1 MALRLALVTDAWHP
15 QQNGVVR
22 VLDSVLRL
30 LAVDGHDVE
39 VISPDQFTTI
49 PCPTYPE
56 IPLAVLPG
64 KNLARQLEDIAPDAI
79 HLATEGPL
87 GWSARGWCLRNKF
100 PFTTAY
106 HSKFPE
112 YLQKRTGLPLF
123 IPYAGMRHFHAPSAG
138 VLVPSPNVF
147 AELHDWKFKSLKLWS
162 HGVDRSAFKPGPKTA
177 FEGLPR
183 PIFLNVGRVT
193 VDKNLEAFLDL
204 DLPGSKV
211 VVGSGPQ
218 RNELIAKYPD
228 AHFVVVSGDEA
239 LAACYNG
246 ADVFVFPSKTDTF
259 GLVMLEALA
268 CGVPVAGYP
277 VTGPKDVI
285 GDSGAGVLSDDLRQA
300 ALDALAIDPAV
311 CVQRA
316 TEFPWSTVKDQF
328 VANLAPQARAE
339 Q

>member
-1 MALRLALVTDAWHP
+1 LALVTDAWYP
-15 QQNGVVR
+15 QENGVVR

-30 LAVDGHDVE
+30 LDEDGIDVE

-64 KNLARQLEDIAPDAI
+64 KGVAKHLDRIAPNAI
-79 HLATEGPL
+79 HIATEGPL
-87 GWSARGWCLRNKF
+87 GWAARGWCLRNKF

-112 YLQKRTGLPLF
+112 YVQARTGLPLF
-123 IPYAGMRHFHAPSAG
+123 IPYAGMRHFHAPSSG
-138 VLVPSPNVF
+138 VLVPSVNVF
-147 AELHDWKFKSLKLWS
+147 NELNDWRFGQLKLWS
-162 HGVDRSAFKPGPKTA
+162 HGVDQSAFNPGPKTA

-193 VDKNLEAFLDL
+193 IDKNLEAFLSL

-218 RNELIAKYPD
+218 RNALMAKYPD
-228 AHFVVVSGDEA
+228 AHFRVVSGDEA

-246 ADVFVFPSKTDTF
+246 ADVFVFPSRTDTF

-268 CGVPVAGYP
+268 CGVPVAAFP

-285 GDSGAGVLSDDLRQA
+285 GDSEAGILSEDLRQA
-300 ALDALAIDPAV
+300 ALDALAIAPER

-316 TEFPWSTVKDQF
+316 SEFPWAIVKDQF
-328 VANLAPQARAE
+328 VQNLALN
-339 Q
+339 

>member
-1 MALRLALVTDAWHP
+1 MRLALVTDAWHP

-30 LAVDGHDVE
+30 LEADGHEIE
-39 VISPDQFTTI
+39 VISPEQFTTI

-64 KNLARQLEDIAPDAI
+64 KLLADKLERIAPDAI

-87 GWSARGWCLRNKF
+87 GWSARSWCLRNKF

-112 YLQKRTGLPLF
+112 YVQKRTGLPLF

-138 VLVPSPNVF
+138 VLVPSPNVYT
-147 AELHDWKFKSLKLWS
+147 ELCDWNFTGLKLWS
-162 HGVDRSAFKPGPKTA
+162 HGVDQTVFKPGPKTA
-177 FEGLPR
+177 FDDLPR

-204 DLPGSKV
+204 DLPGTKV

-218 RNELIAKYPD
+218 RASLIARYPD

-246 ADVFVFPSKTDTF
+246 ADIFVFPSRTDTF

-268 CGVPVAGYP
+268 CGVPVAAYP

-285 GDSGAGVLSDDLRQA
+285 GDSGAGILSENLRQA
-300 ALDALAIDPAV
+300 ALDALSIEPAV
-311 CVQRA
+311 CIKRA

-328 VANLAPQARAE
+328 VANLASHAGTTP
-339 Q
+339 

>member
-1 MALRLALVTDAWHP
+1 MRLALITDAWHP
-15 QQNGVVR
+15 QENGVVR
-22 VLDSVLRL
+22 VLESVLRL
-30 LAVDGHDVE
+30 LDTDGHQVE

-64 KNLARQLEDIAPDAI
+64 KGMAKQLERIAPEAI
-79 HLATEGPL
+79 HVATEGPL
-87 GWSARGWCLRNKF
+87 GWAARAWCIRNKF

-112 YLQKRTGLPLF
+112 YVQARTGLPLF
-123 IPYAGMRHFHAPSAG
+123 IPYAGMRHFHSASSG

-147 AELHDWKFKSLKLWS
+147 AELKEWNFERLKLWS
-162 HGVDRSAFKPGPKTA
+162 HGVDQSVFKPGPKTA
-177 FEGLPR
+177 FEGLER

-193 VDKNLEAFLDL
+193 IDKNLEAFLSL
-204 DLPGSKV
+204 DLPGTKV

-218 RNELIAKYPD
+218 RKELIAKYPN
-228 AHFVVVSGDEA
+228 AHFHVVSGDEA

-246 ADVFVFPSKTDTF
+246 ADVFVFPSRTDTF

-268 CGVPVAGYP
+268 CGIPVAAFP
-277 VTGPKDVI
+277 VTGPRDVI
-285 GDSGAGVLSDDLRQA
+285 GDSKAGVLSEDLRQA
-300 ALDALAIDPAV
+300 ALDALSIDPAE
-311 CVQRA
+311 CLQRA
-316 TEFPWSTVKDQF
+316 TEFPWSIVKDQF
-328 VANLAPQARAE
+328 VDNLTPQDRV

>member
-1 MALRLALVTDAWHP
+1 MALLDA
-15 QQNGVVR
+15 
-22 VLDSVLRL
+22 
-30 LAVDGHDVE
+30 DGIEVE

-64 KNLARQLEDIAPDAI
+64 KALSKHLERIAPDFI

-87 GWSARGWCLRNKF
+87 GWAARGWCLRNKF

-112 YLQKRTGLPLF
+112 YVQARTGLPLF
-123 IPYAGMRHFHAPSAG
+123 IPYAGMRHFHAPSSG
-138 VLVPSPNVF
+138 VLVPSVNVF
-147 AELHDWKFKSLKLWS
+147 NELQDWRFGHLKLWS
-162 HGVDRSAFKPGPKTA
+162 HGVDQSAFKPGPKTA
-177 FEGLPR
+177 FADLPR

-193 VDKNLEAFLDL
+193 IDKNLEAFLAL

-218 RNELIAKYPD
+218 RKELMAKYPN
-228 AHFVVVSGDEA
+228 AHFHMVSGDEA

-246 ADVFVFPSKTDTF
+246 ADVFVFPSRTDTF

-268 CGVPVAGYP
+268 CGVPVAAFP

-285 GDSGAGVLSDDLRQA
+285 GESGAGILSEDLRQA
-300 ALDALAIDPAV
+300 ALAALDIAPET
-311 CVQRA
+311 CLKRA
-316 TEFPWSTVKDQF
+316 AEFPWSIVKDQF
-328 VANLAPQARAE
+328 VENLQAR
-339 Q
+339 

>member
-1 MALRLALVTDAWHP
+1 MRLALVTDAWHP

-30 LAVDGHDVE
+30 LEADGHEIE
-39 VISPDQFTTI
+39 VISPEQFTTI

-64 KNLARQLEDIAPDAI
+64 KLLADKLERIAPDAI

-87 GWSARGWCLRNKF
+87 GWSARSWCLRNKF

-138 VLVPSPNVF
+138 VLVPSPNVYT
-147 AELHDWKFKSLKLWS
+147 ELQDWKFRGLKLWS
-162 HGVDRSAFKPGPKTA
+162 HGVDQSAFKPGPKTA

-204 DLPGSKV
+204 DLPGTKV

-218 RNELIAKYPD
+218 RAALIAKYP
-228 AHFVVVSGDEA
+228 AARFVAVSGDEA

-268 CGVPVAGYP
+268 CGVPVAAYP

-285 GDSGAGVLSDDLRQA
+285 GDSSAGVLSEDLRQA
-300 ALDALAIDPAV
+300 ALDALSIDPAI
-311 CVQRA
+311 CIKRA

-328 VANLAPQARAE
+328 VANLASQAGTN

>member
-1 MALRLALVTDAWHP
+1 MRLALVTDAWHP

-22 VLDSVLRL
+22 VLESVLRL
-30 LAVDGHDVE
+30 LEADGHE
-39 VISPDQFTTI
+39 TLVISPEQFTTI

-64 KNLARQLEDIAPDAI
+64 KGVAARLEQIAPDAI

-87 GWSARGWCLRNKF
+87 GWAARSWCVRNKF
-100 PFTTAY
+100 PFTTADQ
-106 HSKFPE
+106 SKFPE
-112 YLQKRTGLPLF
+112 YLQARTGLPLF
-123 IPYAGMRHFHAPSAG
+123 IPSAGMRHFHAPSAG

-147 AELHDWKFKSLKLWS
+147 TELQDWKFKSLKLWS
-162 HGVDRSAFKPGPKTA
+162 HGVDQSAFKPGPKTA

-183 PIFLNVGRVT
+183 PIFINIGRVT

-218 RNELIAKYPD
+218 RKELMAKYPD
-228 AHFVVVSGDEA
+228 AHFIVVSGDEA

-268 CGVPVAGYP
+268 CGVPVAAYP

-285 GDSGAGVLSDDLRQA
+285 EDSAAGILSEDLRQA
-300 ALDALAIDPAV
+300 ALDAMSIDPAI
-311 CVQRA
+311 CIKRA
-316 TEFPWSTVKDQF
+316 AEFPWSIVKDQF
-328 VANLAPQARAE
+328 VANLATQAGTK

>member
-1 MALRLALVTDAWHP
+1 MRLALVTDAWHP

-22 VLDSVLRL
+22 VLESILRL
-30 LAVDGHDVE
+30 IRADGIDVE
-39 VISPDQFTTI
+39 VIDPEHFTTI

-64 KNLARQLEDIAPDAI
+64 KTMAKHLERIAPDAI

-87 GWSARGWCLRNKF
+87 GWAARSWCLKNDF

-112 YLQKRTGLPLF
+112 YVQARTGLPLF
-123 IPYAGMRHFHAPSAG
+123 IPYAGMRHFHSASSG
-138 VLVPSPNVF
+138 VLVPSVNVF
-147 AELHDWKFKSLKLWS
+147 NELQDWRFERLKLWS
-162 HGVDRSAFKPGPKTA
+162 HGVDHEAFKPGPKTA

-193 VDKNLEAFLDL
+193 IDKNLEAFLDL

-218 RNELIAKYPD
+218 RKELMARYPD
-228 AHFVVVSGDEA
+228 VHFHVVSGDEA

-246 ADVFVFPSKTDTF
+246 ADVFVFPSRTDTF

-268 CGVPVAGYP
+268 CGVPVAAFP

-285 GDSGAGVLSDDLRQA
+285 GESKAGILSEDLRQA
-300 ALDALAIDPAV
+300 ALDALAIAPEI
-311 CVQRA
+311 CVRRA
-316 TEFPWSTVKDQF
+316 AEFPWSTVKDQF
-328 VANLAPQARAE
+328 VENLAPARLLEKA
-339 Q
+339 

>member
-1 MALRLALVTDAWHP
+1 MRLALVTDAWHP

-22 VLDSVLRL
+22 VLESVLRL
-30 LAVDGHDVE
+30 LEADGHE
-39 VISPDQFTTI
+39 TLVISPEQFTTI

-64 KNLARQLEDIAPDAI
+64 KGVAARLEQIAPDAI

-87 GWSARGWCLRNKF
+87 GWAARSWCVRNKF

-112 YLQKRTGLPLF
+112 YLQARTGLPLF
-123 IPYAGMRHFHAPSAG
+123 IPSAGMRHFHAPSAG

-147 AELHDWKFKSLKLWS
+147 TELQDWKFKSLKLWS
-162 HGVDRSAFKPGPKTA
+162 HGVDQSAFKPGPKTA

-183 PIFLNVGRVT
+183 PIFINIGRVT

-218 RNELIAKYPD
+218 RKELMAKYPD
-228 AHFVVVSGDEA
+228 AHFIVVSGDEA

-268 CGVPVAGYP
+268 CGVPVAAYP

-285 GDSGAGVLSDDLRQA
+285 EDSAAGILSEDLRQA
-300 ALDALAIDPAV
+300 ALDAMSIDPAI
-311 CVQRA
+311 CIKRA
-316 TEFPWSTVKDQF
+316 AEFPWSIVKDQF
-328 VANLAPQARAE
+328 VANLATQAGTK

>member
-1 MALRLALVTDAWHP
+1 MRLALVTDAWYP
-15 QQNGVVR
+15 QENGVVR

-30 LAVDGHDVE
+30 LDEDGIDVE

-64 KNLARQLEDIAPDAI
+64 KGVAKHLDRIAPNAI
-79 HLATEGPL
+79 HIATEGPL
-87 GWSARGWCLRNKF
+87 GWAARGWCLRNKF

-112 YLQKRTGLPLF
+112 YVQARTGLPLF
-123 IPYAGMRHFHAPSAG
+123 IPYAGMRHFHAPSSG
-138 VLVPSPNVF
+138 VLVPSVNVF
-147 AELHDWKFKSLKLWS
+147 NELNDWRFGQLKLWS
-162 HGVDRSAFKPGPKTA
+162 HGVDQSAFNPGPKTA

-193 VDKNLEAFLDL
+193 IDKNLEAFLSL

-218 RNELIAKYPD
+218 RNALMAKYPD
-228 AHFVVVSGDEA
+228 AHFRVVSGDEA

-246 ADVFVFPSKTDTF
+246 ADVFVFPSRTDTF

-268 CGVPVAGYP
+268 CGVPVAAFP

-285 GDSGAGVLSDDLRQA
+285 GDSEAGILSEDLRQA
-300 ALDALAIDPAV
+300 ALDALAIAPER

-316 TEFPWSTVKDQF
+316 SEFPWAIVKDQF
-328 VANLAPQARAE
+328 VQNLALN
-339 Q
+339 

>member
-1 MALRLALVTDAWHP
+1 LVTDAWHP

-30 LAVDGHDVE
+30 LEADGHAVE
-39 VISPDQFTTI
+39 VISPDRFTTI

-64 KNLARQLEDIAPDAI
+64 KTLARQLESIAPDAI

-112 YLQKRTGLPLF
+112 YLQKRTGVPLF

-138 VLVPSPNVF
+138 VLVPSANVY
-147 AELHDWKFKSLKLWS
+147 AELRDWNFKSLKLWS
-162 HGVDRSAFKPGPKTA
+162 HGVDQSVFKPGPKTA

-218 RNELIAKYPD
+218 RNALIAKYPE
-228 AHFVVVSGDEA
+228 AHFIVVSGDEA

-268 CGVPVAGYP
+268 CGVPVAAYP

-285 GDSGAGVLSDDLRQA
+285 GDSRAGVLSDDLRQA
-300 ALDALAIDPAV
+300 ALDALAIDPMV

-328 VANLAPQARAE
+328 VANLARQARTE

>member
-1 MALRLALVTDAWHP
+1 MRLALVTDAWHP

-30 LAVDGHDVE
+30 LEADGHEIE
-39 VISPDQFTTI
+39 VISPEQFTTF

-64 KNLARQLEDIAPDAI
+64 KLLADKLERIAPDAI

-87 GWSARGWCLRNKF
+87 GWSARGWCLRNRF

-138 VLVPSPNVF
+138 VLVPSPNVYS
-147 AELHDWKFKSLKLWS
+147 ELQDWNFTGLKLWS
-162 HGVDRSAFKPGPKTA
+162 HGVDQTTFKPGPKNA

-204 DLPGSKV
+204 DLPGTKV

-218 RNELIAKYPD
+218 RASLIARYPD

-246 ADVFVFPSKTDTF
+246 ADLFVFPSKTDTF

-268 CGVPVAGYP
+268 CGVPVAAYP

-285 GDSGAGVLSDDLRQA
+285 GDSSAGVLSEDLRQA
-300 ALDALAIDPAV
+300 ALDALSIDPAV
-311 CVQRA
+311 CVKRA
-316 TEFPWSTVKDQF
+316 TEFPWSIVKDQF
-328 VANLAPQARAE
+328 VANLAPQAGTNP
-339 Q
+339 